1 MEKNVTGRKR
11 KWQVYLL
18 AGVVFSAGLISPMFP
33 AKTMQVYAAE
43 TESVQAET
51 IADGTYTINGVL
63 RHAVQDQD
71 SMGNTAISK
80 PMTLQVS
87 GGNCQLVLDLVPL
100 TIRLGKK
107 DFNGYLAEMLY
118 YPDVDG
124 RVPTESDAASGAEI
138 LEQYD
143 GVYDSY
149 NDPENGLDENVK
161 GMIYPKKI
169 AIPVTEGDG
178 EIWTQVYVP
187 VMEAVSAGSGEQYAR
202 LQLDW
207 SSLTPVSKP
216 TDPSTEPSTETPSTG
231 QPSTE
236 QPGNNGNQNPSSEK
250 TDKSGLHTLLLS
262 ATSLSGRENVYTKE
276 SLEALKK
283 AIAVAQNV
291 YDNENATKLQITKQ
305 QNALSQAIINL
316 DQKKTISSTEDNSG
330 ESLDI
335 KTLSDGVYYL
345 PGKMMKIDKQSLS
358 MANEALDHTV
368 KLTVKKKKYTLTLSF
383 NGLTINGQ
391 KGYLGWLKYYKVGYR
406 TDAYGGPVGS
416 PKEVDV
422 TKKQNGTDYPKEISF
437 TMIAEAKKDGYVPL
451 QVFVP
456 VMDAI
461 SAGSGTQNVYLKL
474 DLENITLDKK
484 SVKETED
491 NGNSGSGTDTGSGTQ
506 GSHTNGTT
514 GNKTA
519 ASGNGSVGSPL
530 GNQSL
535 PVSSQ
540 TKGTSVL
547 PSSNASKKTKD
558 AAKSSR
564 EQKES
569 EAAKEEAVLK
579 NKIED
584 AAGQAASV
592 SAESQQQED
601 SENGD
606 TVTTGQGTSGAQSKK
621 GNPVAA
627 ALPSLGALLAAGT
640 GVLYKIRSRR
650 WVL

>member
-1 MEKNVTGRKR
+1 MERNVTGRKR
-11 KWQVYLL
+11 KWQVCLL
-18 AGVVFSAGLISPMFP
+18 AGAVFSASLISPMLS
-33 AKTMQVYAAE
+33 AKTVQVYAAE

-51 IADGTYTINGVL
+51 VADGTYTINGVL

-216 TDPSTEPSTETPSTG
+216 TEPSTEPSTETPSTG

-236 QPGNNGNQNPSSEK
+236 QPGNNGNQKPSSDK
-250 TDKSGLHTLLLS
+250 PDKSGLHTLLLS

-283 AIAVAQNV
+283 AIAAAQNV

-316 DQKKTISSTEDNSG
+316 EQKKITSSTEDNSG

-345 PGKMMKIDKQSLS
+345 PGKMMKTDKQSLS

-391 KGYLGWLKYYKVGYR
+391 KGYLGWLKYYKDGYQ
-406 TDAYGGPVGS
+406 TDDYGGPVGS
-416 PKEVDV
+416 PKAVDV

-461 SAGSGTQNVYLKL
+461 SAGSGIQNVYLKL
-474 DLENITLDKK
+474 YLEGITQDQNK
-484 SVKETED
+484 VKETED
-491 NGNSGSGTDTGSGTQ
+491 NGNSGSGTGNGSGTQ
-506 GSHTNGTT
+506 GSRSNGSI
-514 GNKTA
+514 GSKTA
-519 ASGNGSVGSPL
+519 ASGNGSTGSSL

-535 PVSSQ
+535 PGSSQ
-540 TKGTSVL
+540 TKGTSTL
-547 PSSNASKKTKD
+547 PSSDASKKTKD
-558 AAKSSR
+558 AAKSSK
-564 EQKES
+564 EQKDS

-592 SAESQQQED
+592 NAERQQPED
-601 SENGD
+601 TENGD
-606 TVTTGQGTSGAQSKK
+606 TVTTGQGASGAQSKK

-627 ALPSLGALLAAGT
+627 ALPSLGALLAAGA

>member
-18 AGVVFSAGLISPMFP
+18 AGVVFSASLISPMLS
-33 AKTMQVYAAE
+33 AKTVQVYAAE

-124 RVPTESDAASGAEI
+124 SVPTESDTASGAEI

-169 AIPVTEGDG
+169 AIPVTAGDG

-216 TDPSTEPSTETPSTG
+216 TEPSTEPSTETPSTG

-236 QPGNNGNQNPSSEK
+236 QPGNNGNQKPSSEK
-250 TDKSGLHTLLLS
+250 PDKSGLHTLLLS

-316 DQKKTISSTEDNSG
+316 EQKKTTSSTEDNSG

-345 PGKMMKIDKQSLS
+345 SGKMMKTDKQSLS
-358 MANEALDHTV
+358 MANEALDHIV

-391 KGYLGWLKYYKVGYR
+391 KGYLGWLKYYKDGYQ

-416 PKEVDV
+416 PKAVDV

-437 TMIAEAKKDGYVPL
+437 TMITEAKKDGYVPL

-461 SAGSGTQNVYLKL
+461 SAGSGIQNVYLKL
-474 DLENITLDKK
+474 DLENITQDQNK
-484 SVKETED
+484 VKETED
-491 NGNSGSGTDTGSGTQ
+491 NSNSGSGTGNGSGTQ
-506 GSHTNGTT
+506 GSRTNGTI
-514 GNKTA
+514 GSKTA
-519 ASGNGSVGSPL
+519 ASGNGSAGISL

-540 TKGTSVL
+540 TKGTSTL
-547 PSSNASKKTKD
+547 PSSYALKKTKD
-558 AAKSSR
+558 AAKSSK
-564 EQKES
+564 EQKDS

-584 AAGQAASV
+584 TAGQAASV
-592 SAESQQQED
+592 SAERQQQEGT
-601 SENGD
+601 ENGD

-627 ALPSLGALLAAGT
+627 ALPSLGALLAAGA

-650 WVL
+650 LVL

>member
-1 MEKNVTGRKR
+1 
-11 KWQVYLL
+11 
-18 AGVVFSAGLISPMFP
+18 
-33 AKTMQVYAAE
+33 
-43 TESVQAET
+43 
-51 IADGTYTINGVL
+51 
-63 RHAVQDQD
+63 
-71 SMGNTAISK
+71 MGNTAVSK

-216 TDPSTEPSTETPSTG
+216 TEPSTEPSTETPSTG

-345 PGKMMKIDKQSLS
+345 PGKMMKTDKQSLS

-383 NGLTINGQ
+383 SDLTINGQ
-391 KGYLGWLKYYKVGYR
+391 KGYLGWLKYYKDGYQ
-406 TDAYGGPVGS
+406 TDAYGGPIGS
-416 PKEVDV
+416 PKAVDV

-461 SAGSGTQNVYLKL
+461 SAGSGIQNVYLKL
-474 DLENITLDKK
+474 DLENITQDQNK
-484 SVKETED
+484 VKETED
-491 NGNSGSGTDTGSGTQ
+491 NSNSGSGTQ
-506 GSHTNGTT
+506 GSRTNGTI
-514 GNKTA
+514 GSKTA
-519 ASGNGSVGSPL
+519 ASGNGSAGSSL

-540 TKGTSVL
+540 TKGTSTL
-547 PSSNASKKTKD
+547 PSSYALKKTKD
-558 AAKSSR
+558 AAKSSKK
-564 EQKES
+564 QKDS
-569 EAAKEEAVLK
+569 EAAKEDAVLK

-606 TVTTGQGTSGAQSKK
+606 TVTTGQGRSGAQSKK

-627 ALPSLGALLAAGT
+627 ALPSLGALLAAGA

>member
-51 IADGTYTINGVL
+51 IADGIYTINGVL

-250 TDKSGLHTLLLS
+250 ADKSGLHTLLLS

-316 DQKKTISSTEDNSG
+316 DQKKTTSSTEDNSG

-391 KGYLGWLKYYKVGYR
+391 KGYLGWLKYYKVGYQ

-437 TMIAEAKKDGYVPL
+437 TIIAEAKKDGYVPL

-491 NGNSGSGTDTGSGTQ
+491 NGNSGRGTGNGSGTQ
-506 GSHTNGTT
+506 GSRTNGTI
-514 GNKTA
+514 GSKTA
-519 ASGNGSVGSPL
+519 ASGNGSARSSL

-606 TVTTGQGTSGAQSKK
+606 TVTTGQGRSGAQSKK

-627 ALPSLGALLAAGT
+627 ALPSLGALLAAGA

>member
-391 KGYLGWLKYYKVGYR
+391 KGYLGWLKYYKVGYQ

-416 PKEVDV
+416 PKAVDV

-491 NGNSGSGTDTGSGTQ
+491 NSNSGSGTGNGSGTQ
-506 GSHTNGTT
+506 GSRTNGTI
-514 GNKTA
+514 GSKTA
-519 ASGNGSVGSPL
+519 ASGNGSAGSSL

-606 TVTTGQGTSGAQSKK
+606 TVTTGQGRSGAQSKK

-627 ALPSLGALLAAGT
+627 ALPSLGALLAAGA

>member
-250 TDKSGLHTLLLS
+250 ADKSGLHTLLLS

-316 DQKKTISSTEDNSG
+316 DQKKTTSSTEDNSG

-491 NGNSGSGTDTGSGTQ
+491 NGNSGSSTDTGSGTQ

-519 ASGNGSVGSPL
+519 ASGNGSAGSPL

-547 PSSNASKKTKD
+547 PSSNASKKIKD

-606 TVTTGQGTSGAQSKK
+606 TVTTGQGRSGAQSKK
-621 GNPVAA
+621 GNPVAD
-627 ALPSLGALLAAGT
+627 ALPSLGALLAAGA

>member
-43 TESVQAET
+43 TEGVQAET

-250 TDKSGLHTLLLS
+250 ADKSGLHTLLLS

-316 DQKKTISSTEDNSG
+316 DQKKTTSSTEDNSG

-461 SAGSGTQNVYLKL
+461 SAGSGIQNVYLKL
-474 DLENITLDKK
+474 DLENITQDQNK
-484 SVKETED
+484 VKETED
-491 NGNSGSGTDTGSGTQ
+491 NSNSGSGTQ
-506 GSHTNGTT
+506 GSRTNGTI
-514 GNKTA
+514 GSKTA
-519 ASGNGSVGSPL
+519 ASGNGSAGSSL

-540 TKGTSVL
+540 TKGTSTL
-547 PSSNASKKTKD
+547 PSSYALKKTKD
-558 AAKSSR
+558 AAKSSK
-564 EQKES
+564 EQKDS
-569 EAAKEEAVLK
+569 EAAKEDAVLK

-584 AAGQAASV
+584 TAGQAASV
-592 SAESQQQED
+592 SAESQQQEGI
-601 SENGD
+601 ENGD

-621 GNPVAA
+621 GNPVAV
-627 ALPSLGALLAAGT
+627 ALPSLGALLAAGA

>member
-1 MEKNVTGRKR
+1 MERNVTGRKR
-11 KWQVYLL
+11 KCQVCLL
-18 AGVVFSAGLISPMFP
+18 AGVVFSAGLISPMFS

-43 TESVQAET
+43 TEGVQAET
-51 IADGTYTINGVL
+51 VADGTYTINGVL

-107 DFNGYLAEMLY
+107 DFNGYLAETLY

-124 RVPTESDAASGAEI
+124 RVPTESDAASASEI

-169 AIPVTEGDG
+169 AIPVTAGDG

-207 SSLTPVSKP
+207 SSLTLVSNP
-216 TDPSTEPSTETPSTG
+216 TEPSTETPSTG

-250 TDKSGLHTLLLS
+250 ADKSGLHTLLLS

-316 DQKKTISSTEDNSG
+316 DQKKTTSSTEDNSG

-345 PGKMMKIDKQSLS
+345 PGKMMKTDKQALS

-368 KLTVKKKKYTLTLSF
+368 KLTVKKKKYMLTLSF
-383 NGLTINGQ
+383 NGLTINSQ
-391 KGYLGWLKYYKVGYR
+391 KGYLGWLKYYKVGYK
-406 TDAYGGPVGS
+406 TDTYGGPVGDLKS
-416 PKEVDV
+416 VDV
-422 TKKQNGTDYPKEISF
+422 TKKQSGTDYPKEISF
-437 TMIAEAKKDGYVPL
+437 TMIEEAKEDGYVPL
-451 QVFVP
+451 RVFVP

-474 DLENITLDKK
+474 DLKNITQDKK

-491 NGNSGSGTDTGSGTQ
+491 NGNSGSGTQ
-506 GSHTNGTT
+506 GSRTNGTI
-514 GNKTA
+514 GNKTV
-519 ASGNGSVGSPL
+519 ASGNGSTGSSL
-530 GNQSL
+530 GNQLL
-535 PVSSQ
+535 PGNSQ

-547 PSSNASKKTKD
+547 PSSNVSKN
-558 AAKSSR
+558 AAKSSK
-564 EQKES
+564 EQKDS
-569 EAAKEEAVLK
+569 EAAKEETVLK

-584 AAGQAASV
+584 VIEQVASV
-592 SAESQQQED
+592 HADSQQED
-601 SENGD
+601 TEND
-606 TVTTGQGTSGAQSKK
+606 DMVATGSRASGAQSKK
-621 GNPVAA
+621 GNPVAV
-627 ALPSLGALLAAGT
+627 ALPSFGALLAAGA

>member
-169 AIPVTEGDG
+169 AIPVTKGDG

-621 GNPVAA
+621 GNPVAD

>member
-250 TDKSGLHTLLLS
+250 ADKSGLHTLLLS

-316 DQKKTISSTEDNSG
+316 DQKKTTSSTEDNSG

-491 NGNSGSGTDTGSGTQ
+491 NGNSGSSTDTGSGTQ

-519 ASGNGSVGSPL
+519 ASGNGSAGSPL

-627 ALPSLGALLAAGT
+627 ALPSLGALLAAGA
-640 GVLYKIRSRR
+640 GALYKIRSRR